1 MNENETKEIELEE
14 KKFKKPSEASNAKA
28 VFTTK
33 AFGYSPASMEK
44 ASSLGYAVGDTVKH
58 IKFGVGNVL
67 EIVDGGKDFE
77 VTVEFE
83 KVGVKKM
90 FAAFAKLKKM

>member
-1 MNENETKEIELEE
+1 M
-14 KKFKKPSEASNAKA
+14 KPSQSSNAKA

-33 AFGYSPASMEK
+33 AFGMESHEK
-44 ASSLGYAVGDTVKH
+44 ADKLSYDVGDTVKH
-58 IKFGVGNVL
+58 IKFGVGKVL

-83 KVGVKKM
+83 KAGVKKM
-90 FAAFAKLKKM
+90 FAGFAKLKKI